1 MKLTSIK
8 FSMFSVLF
16 SLLFIHL
23 ESFIFMCSK
32 NNIQNI
38 QNITNQ
44 ILKNV
49 VTSIISQKYYIIL
62 FINLILY
69 LVTIKLNDFIFMKQN
84 LITIFL
90 LIIFII
96 IIILKVINIYNETNS
111 NIYILSLLT
120 GGLFIFFLNIISSL
134 LTFLFLMEIFS
145 VLYYFFFLE
154 KLTKNS
160 DLNLINFKNNLLIYL
175 WNCFLTTIIYGISLF
190 FLLKENGTVDLFELY
205 IIKQSKDLSLLI
217 FFISFFIKLGL
228 PGFHFLKLEIYKYLP
243 IKVLIIFSTI
253 TLLLNINLLTWVIFQ
268 DIFFS
273 FIISNKVFTII
284 ILFVGFFSLIQLTL
298 DSWQQFIAFSSLLT
312 MFTIISLLII

>member
-1 MKLTSIK
+1 
-8 FSMFSVLF
+8 
-16 SLLFIHL
+16 
-23 ESFIFMCSK
+23 MCSK

-175 WNCFLTTIIYGISLF
+175 
-190 FLLKENGTVDLFELY
+190 
-205 IIKQSKDLSLLI
+205 
-217 FFISFFIKLGL
+217 
-228 PGFHFLKLEIYKYLP
+228 
-243 IKVLIIFSTI
+243 
-253 TLLLNINLLTWVIFQ
+253 
-268 DIFFS
+268 
-273 FIISNKVFTII
+273 
-284 ILFVGFFSLIQLTL
+284 
-298 DSWQQFIAFSSLLT
+298 
-312 MFTIISLLII
+312 